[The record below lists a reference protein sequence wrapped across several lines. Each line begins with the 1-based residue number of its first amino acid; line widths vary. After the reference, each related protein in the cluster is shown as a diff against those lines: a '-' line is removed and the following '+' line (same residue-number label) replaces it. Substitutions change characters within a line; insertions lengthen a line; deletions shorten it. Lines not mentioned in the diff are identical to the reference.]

1 LSSAGQNVL
10 GNKVPNSG
18 TTDRML
24 LNLGSLGGGAYVD
37 PAIPLG
43 LLGGAAMYTKP
54 MQSLLSGAVS
64 ARPQSAQA
72 VAKALRQ
79 TSPLLV
85 PLGAQMGLG
94 LLN

>member
-1 LSSAGQNVL
+1 
-10 GNKVPNSG
+10 
-18 TTDRML
+18 
-24 LNLGSLGGGAYVD
+24 
-37 PAIPLG
+37 
-43 LLGGAAMYTKP
+43 